1 MVVCIIMNLTSLSVF
16 WGDEGPLKVKNF
28 LVEQMIISII
38 WDFIICLNVGLE
50 TFGIMKLVENCL
62 G

>member
-1 MVVCIIMNLTSLSVF
+1 MNLTSLSVF
-16 WGDEGPLKVKNF
+16 WGDEGPLKNGNF

-50 TFGIMKLVENCL
+50 TFGIVKLVENCL

>member
-1 MVVCIIMNLTSLSVF
+1 MYYYEFNVLKVF
-16 WGDEGPLKVKNF
+16 WDDEGPLKVENC

-38 WDFIICLNVGLE
+38 WDFVICLNVELE
-50 TFGIMKLVENCL
+50 SFGIVKFVENYL